1 MTRLTDGLR
10 GNVAELGRVL
20 QAGEMADARE
30 AEQFSRAQHAGSLGP
45 ASMLARRVDLS
56 GASRLLDVAGGSGAF
71 TITLCAHFPE
81 LRATIVDFPNVV
93 TVARRFV
100 AEAGIEDRVDF
111 VSGNALDVDWPN
123 ADVVL
128 MSYLL
133 SSVRECDIPVLLKR
147 ARDALTPGGCSAST
161 ISCSTTTDRD
171 PRSQPSGSSNTLR
184 SPPTRS
190 RSQTPT

>member
-1 MTRLTDGLR
+1 
-10 GNVAELGRVL
+10 
-20 QAGEMADARE
+20 
-30 AEQFSRAQHAGSLGP
+30 
-45 ASMLARRVDLS
+45 MLARRVDLS

-71 TITLCAHFPE
+71 TITLCARFPE

-147 ARDALTPGGCSAST
+147 ARDALTPGGCSSST